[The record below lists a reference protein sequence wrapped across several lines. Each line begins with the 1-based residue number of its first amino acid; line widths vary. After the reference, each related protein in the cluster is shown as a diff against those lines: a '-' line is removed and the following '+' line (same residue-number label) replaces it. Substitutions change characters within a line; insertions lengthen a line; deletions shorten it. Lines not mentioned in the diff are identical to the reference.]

1 MASSVIVV
9 AEELFASA
17 AATWI
22 ADLIDSAIDERG
34 ECSLALCGGHT
45 PEPVL
50 RDLVGRTIRWARVA
64 VYFGD
69 ERAVPPDHPDSN
81 FGMARRTLLDHVPV
95 PGDRVHRMA
104 ADRTD
109 LAAAAEDYARLLPSS
124 LDILL
129 LGLGPDGHTA
139 SLFPGS
145 PVLLETGRLVVAV
158 APPPPPIEPQVRR
171 MTITPPVIDAARNVA
186 VLVTGPDKA
195 AVLARVLDG
204 PPDPAALPAQI
215 ARRGTWIVDRAAAR
229 QLHRRGF

>member
-9 AEELFASA
+9 AEELFAPA
-17 AATWI
+17 AATLI
-22 ADLIDSAIDERG
+22 ADLINAAIDERG
-34 ECSLALCGGHT
+34 DCSLALCGGHT

-50 RDLVGRTIRWARVA
+50 QALAERTIHWARVA

-69 ERAVPPDHPDSN
+69 ERAVPPAHPDSN

-95 PGDRVHRMA
+95 QSDRVHRMA
-104 ADRTD
+104 ADRPD
-109 LAAAAEDYARLLPSS
+109 IAVAAEDYARLLPSR

-145 PVLLETGRLVVAV
+145 PALLETRRTVVAV
-158 APPPPPIEPQVRR
+158 PPPPPPIEPQVRR
-171 MTITPPVIDAARNVA
+171 MTITPPVVDAARNVV
-186 VLVTGPDKA
+186 VLVTGAGKA
-195 AVLARVLDG
+195 ALLARVLDG

-215 ARRGTWIVDRAAAR
+215 ARRGTWIVDRAAAS
-229 QLHRRGF
+229 QLHQREF

>member
-1 MASSVIVV
+1 MASSVIVM

-22 ADLIDSAIDERG
+22 ADLINAAIDERG
-34 ECSLALCGGHT
+34 DCSLALCGGHT
-45 PEPVL
+45 PERVHE
-50 RDLVGRTIRWARVA
+50 DLAARPIRWAQVA

-95 PGDRVHRMA
+95 PFDRVHRMA
-104 ADRTD
+104 ADRPD
-109 LAAAAEDYARLLPSS
+109 LAVSAEDYARLLPTC
-124 LDILL
+124 LDVLL

-145 PVLLETGRLVVAV
+145 PAVLETGRMVVAV
-158 APPPPPIEPQVRR
+158 PPPPIEPRVRR
-171 MTITPPVIDAARNVA
+171 MTITPPVIQAARNVV

-195 AVLARVLDG
+195 AVMARVLDG
-204 PPDPAALPAQI
+204 PSDPAALPAQI
-215 ARRGTWIVDRAAAR
+215 ARRGTWIVDRAAAS
-229 QLHRRGF
+229 QLHRREF

>member
-109 LAAAAEDYARLLPSS
+109 LAAAAEDYAGLLPSS